1 MPERKL
7 RYDVVVVGGGSAGVA
22 AAVGASN
29 VGLRTL
35 LIEKNPYFGGASTHS
50 SVLTI
55 CGFFA
60 QSEPL
65 TQVIGGVG
73 NMFLEKL
80 EQLGAYTGPVRNPG
94 SGNVIVPL
102 ESEPTKFALDQLVV
116 ESGVTPRLHCQ
127 VISAI
132 VENGSIQAIEC
143 YDHGGRFLIEASAF
157 VDASG
162 EANLSTHV
170 GANVRFGDA
179 EGSTQAGTLVMRIG
193 GVSPEHAFHRH
204 QFTAAIWQAK
214 RAGMEHLTKD
224 RGMTLRLPLTNHV
237 LALFADESVNGLD
250 SVSLT
255 DAEMSARRQCWS
267 YLEAFREYVPG
278 FKDAFLVQTGP
289 SIGVRETRHV
299 KGEYQLTGE
308 DALNGVRFDDAI
320 ARGGWPVEVHQ
331 PGQAAVYTQIR
342 DKSYYDIPLRALKV
356 SGISN
361 LWTGGRIIDC
371 DATAFGSARV
381 MGTAFGTGHAAG
393 VAAAHYASM
402 KRVDPTEVRRELS
415 RQGAFV

>member
-1 MPERKL
+1 MTERSLK
-7 RYDVVVVGGGSAGVA
+7 YDVVVVGGGSAGVA
-22 AAVGASN
+22 AAVGASK

-60 QSEPL
+60 QRDPL
-65 TQVIGGVG
+65 LQVIGGVG
-73 NMFLEKL
+73 VQFLSKL
-80 EQLGAYTGPVRNPG
+80 EQLGAYPGPLRNPG

-102 ESEPTKFALDQLVV
+102 ESEPTKYAFDQLVQ
-116 ESGVTPRLHCQ
+116 ESGATPRLHCQ
-127 VISAI
+127 VIAAA
-132 VENGSIQAIEC
+132 VKEGEIQAIEC
-143 YDHGGRFLIEASAF
+143 ADHGGRFFVEASAF

-162 EANLSTHV
+162 EANLSAHA
-170 GANVRFGDA
+170 GADIRYGNL
-179 EGSTQAGTLVMRIG
+179 EGATQAGTLVMRIG
-193 GVSPEHAFHRH
+193 GVSPDHSFHRH

-224 RGMTLRLPLTNHV
+224 RGMAVRLPLTSHI
-237 LALFADESVNGLD
+237 LALFADESINGLD
-250 SVSLT
+250 SASLT
-255 DAEMSARRQCWS
+255 DAEISARRQCWA
-267 YLEAFREYVPG
+267 YLDAFRQYMPG
-278 FKDAFLVQTGP
+278 FKDAYLVQTGP
-289 SIGVRETRHV
+289 SIGIRETRHV
-299 KGEYQLTGE
+299 AGEHQLTGE

-331 PGQAAVYTQIR
+331 PGEAAVYTQIR
-342 DKSYYDIPLRALKV
+342 DKGFYDIPLRSLKV
-356 SGISN
+356 SGLRN

-393 VAAAHYASM
+393 VAAAYYASM
-402 KRVDPTEVRRELS
+402 KRVNSTDVRAELI
-415 RQGAFV
+415 RQGAFL